1 MPLEAVSILSIES
14 GSVKLIL
21 KIATEFANISTSD
34 IIVKLNTSLSEN
46 IGITLINKVLDIY
59 FKVDNN
65 NDREEKKHVC
75 E

>member
-1 MPLEAVSILSIES
+1 LSIES

-21 KIATEFANISTSD
+21 KIATEFVKISTSD
-34 IIVKLNTSLSEN
+34 IIVKFNSSLGEN

-65 NDREEKKHVC
+65 KENKDAYLNL
-75 E
+75 